1 MAIGERLWT
10 SETERKANQSI
21 IIHCNAKNCNK
32 NSNTMKSSLLYLAAA
47 TLSSFIGQETSAAH
61 LRASSATR
69 ERKIGKHSLVHHEKM
84 VISLDS

>member
-1 MAIGERLWT
+1 
-10 SETERKANQSI
+10 
-21 IIHCNAKNCNK
+21 
-32 NSNTMKSSLLYLAAA
+32 MKSSLLCLAAA